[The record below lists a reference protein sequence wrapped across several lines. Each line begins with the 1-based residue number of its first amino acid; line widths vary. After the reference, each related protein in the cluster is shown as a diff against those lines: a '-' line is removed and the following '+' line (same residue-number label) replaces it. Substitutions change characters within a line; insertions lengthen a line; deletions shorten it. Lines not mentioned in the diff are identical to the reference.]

1 MASIRVQHCI
11 EAGNMSRPDKRTICV
26 MNNAEWCDAVCRA
39 LGVPGNFTPDIWLQ
53 PKAGPPYYSNA
64 ITLSRTGL
72 AQQYAAIVQ
81 LGAALPEGFSVKD
94 AFDSLDLTN
103 FGFRILFD
111 AQWMW
116 FDQSVVTPRA
126 TRDSSW
132 SQVETEDELVRWEAA
147 WAAAGSPTTSRVFLP
162 TLLTDSSLAFFR
174 TEDND
179 QIVAGCIANRSRAQ
193 VVGFSNFFAI
203 DSDRDRY
210 RSEAVTVVSDFAKG
224 NPVVGYDRGAE
235 LIALQ
240 ALGFHSVGSLRVWL
254 RS

>member
-1 MASIRVQHCI
+1 
-11 EAGNMSRPDKRTICV
+11 
-26 MNNAEWCDAVCRA
+26 MNNVEWCNVVCRA

-72 AQQYAAIVQ
+72 PQQYAAIVQ

-94 AFDSLDLTN
+94 AFDSLDLTP

-116 FDQSVVTPRA
+116 FDGSVVTRRA
-126 TRDSSW
+126 THGSWW

-174 TEDND
+174 
-179 QIVAGCIANRSRAQ
+179 
-193 VVGFSNFFAI
+193 
-203 DSDRDRY
+203 
-210 RSEAVTVVSDFAKG
+210 
-224 NPVVGYDRGAE
+224 AE
-235 LIALQ
+235 
-240 ALGFHSVGSLRVWL
+240 G
-254 RS
+254 